1 MGSGRDTAAAR
12 SATDLDAQALCGA
25 NVFRARSAGSI
36 DRIGAW
42 ATAPGRRIMV
52 QVYTDLARAD
62 DPTSGTLAASK
73 TKPVGQAGYYT
84 LELPHAVELSEGEAF
99 SVVVCLQDAVIG
111 SGDLSEG
118 GGAGVAGA
126 VGGQAGARAARPV
139 VAAGQSFI
147 CEDGVWT
154 DVTLV
159 REELADRAGTA
170 VGNVAVK
177 AFGTA
182 EQDEDPGADDPGTKP
197 DDPGTDAPGDGTTA
211 GGDPDA
217 SGRQDGSL
225 ASTGDDSL
233 LVVGGIGAVAVA
245 ILLVGIVLRMRD
257 RR

>member
-1 MGSGRDTAAAR
+1 MYKR
-12 SATDLDAQALCGA
+12 Q
-25 NVFRARSAGSI
+25 
-36 DRIGAW
+36 
-42 ATAPGRRIMV
+42 
-52 QVYTDLARAD
+52 
-62 DPTSGTLAASK
+62 
-73 TKPVGQAGYYT
+73 
-84 LELPHAVELSEGEAF
+84 
-99 SVVVCLQDAVIG
+99 
-111 SGDLSEG
+111 
-118 GGAGVAGA
+118 
-126 VGGQAGARAARPV
+126 
-139 VAAGQSFI
+139 
-147 CEDGVWT
+147 DGVWT

-182 EQDEDPGADDPGTKP
+182 VQDEDPGADDPGTKP

-217 SGRQDGSL
+217 SRRQDGSL